1 MTRRAFTTLLRN
13 FGICH
18 ERNSAARTPQANLYA
33 IMQAAHRSAGTVRM
47 IVQIDADVADAD
59 RMVTDFVSAVTAGT
73 GVEPAVNARRTMPWL
88 HPITWPGAGEAG
100 DLITRRYKIK
110 DAYLRRSLSDSQL
123 ATVHRHLTN
132 PTGPPAGGFQLFG
145 CGGQVNTVGPP

>member
-1 MTRRAFTTLLRN
+1 MTRRAFTTLLGD
-13 FGICH
+13 FGIWH
-18 ERNSAARTPQANLYA
+18 ERNSAAGTPQANLYA
-33 IMQAAHRSAGTVRM
+33 IMQA
-47 IVQIDADVADAD
+47 
-59 RMVTDFVSAVTAGT
+59 
-73 GVEPAVNARRTMPWL
+73 RRTMRWL